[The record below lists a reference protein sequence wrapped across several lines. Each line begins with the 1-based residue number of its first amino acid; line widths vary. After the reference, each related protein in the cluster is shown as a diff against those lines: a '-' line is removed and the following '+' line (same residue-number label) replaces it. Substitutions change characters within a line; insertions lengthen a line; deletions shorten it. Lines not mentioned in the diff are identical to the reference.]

1 MNKNLILI
9 IARDGTSKNV
19 SKQNLRFVNGKP
31 LLYYVINAASNF
43 PNSEVIVST
52 DSPIIKYY
60 SKFYNVQVLD
70 RPKRLTLDN
79 TKLEEIVYDVLIKL
93 KNEGKI
99 FEKCLILH
107 PHFPL
112 IKKTTIKQFFSSI
125 TNNVDAIYGY
135 EKNSASDTDYREIQ
149 KNSQLHTIPK
159 KIVKIKKIVAFDCK
173 KFLKH
178 NSFGKTHHGMELS
191 SDELFT
197 PENYHDFASLESRIK
212 RKKIIIRVDGHSS
225 IGLGH
230 VYNMLTVLNNF
241 RNEDIL
247 ILMNKNR
254 RLGSDKFKEH
264 LYNVKFFSD
273 NKSLWKIIENFKPD
287 MVFNDILDTDPNY
300 MKKLKQHGIFT
311 VNFEDSGKG
320 KKFADLVFNPI
331 YEKINPSKNEFY
343 GHKFACVREEF
354 RVFQKISIRK
364 NIKKI
369 AITLGGV
376 DKDNNTLKVLSLIKE
391 FNLLQDVELVIILG
405 FGFKATNK
413 IKTLI
418 NSMFNENYRITLLQD
433 VELLSSHLIDCDFVI
448 TSNGRTVFEILSLNI
463 PIISLSVNEREAKHN
478 FINKSNLGIN
488 LNFYQKNYKN
498 EFRNSVIKMLNYE
511 FRKKKFMK
519 IKQTTLRDGV
529 DIVTSE
535 IISNFKL
542 NSKFY

>member
-9 IARDGTSKNV
+9 IARDGNSQHV
-19 SKQNLRFVNGKP
+19 SKQNLRLVNGKP
-31 LLYYVINAASNF
+31 LIYYVIKAASDF

-52 DSPIIKYY
+52 DSSEIKYY
-60 SKFYNVQVLD
+60 SKFYNIQVLD

-79 TKLEEIVYDVLIKL
+79 TKLEEIVSDVLNKL
-93 KNEGKI
+93 KNDGKI

-112 IKKTTIKQFFSSI
+112 IKKATIKKFFSNI
-125 TNNVDAIYGY
+125 TDNVNVVYGY
-135 EKNSASDTDYREIQ
+135 EKTSESDTDYREIRS
-149 KNSQLHTIPK
+149 SQLYKIPK
-159 KIVKIKKIVAFDCK
+159 KIVKIKKIVAFDSK
-173 KFLKH
+173 KFLKY
-178 NSFGKTHHGMELS
+178 NSFGKIHHGIELS

-212 RKKIIIRVDGHSS
+212 RKKIIIRVDGHST

-230 VYNMLTVLNNF
+230 VYNMLTVLNNL

-247 ILMNKNR
+247 IVMNKNR
-254 RLGSDKFKEH
+254 SLGSNKFKEH

-273 NKSLWKIIENFKPD
+273 KNSLWKIIENFKPD
-287 MVFNDILDTDPNY
+287 IVFNDILDTDPNY
-300 MKKLKQHGIFT
+300 MKKLKRYGIFT

-331 YEKINPSKNEFY
+331 YEKTKTSKNEFY

-354 RVFQKISIRK
+354 RVFQKMKTQK
-364 NIKKI
+364 NIKKV

-391 FNLLQDVELVIILG
+391 FNLLQDVELIIILG

-413 IKTLI
+413 IKNII
-418 NSMFNENYRITLLQD
+418 NLMNNQNYKINLLQD

-463 PIISLSVNEREAKHN
+463 PVISLSVNEREAKHN
-478 FINKSNLGIN
+478 FIKNSNLGIN
-488 LNFYQKNYKN
+488 LNFYKKNNKN
-498 EFRNSVIKMLNYE
+498 EFKNSIIKMTNFE
-511 FRKKKFMK
+511 FRKKKFIK
-519 IKQTTLRDGV
+519 IKQTNLRRGV
-529 DIVTSE
+529 DIVTSK
-535 IISNFKL
+535 IISNFEL
-542 NSKFY
+542 NSKSY